1 LLQGYGKV
9 LAKGR
14 VAQPVIVRTR
24 FVSRRAEE
32 KIKAAGGGKSFECC
46 KVAKAT
52 NFFFLPL
59 VVELI
64 A

>member
-1 LLQGYGKV
+1 

-32 KIKAAGGGKSFECC
+32 KIKAAGGGKSCKCC
-46 KVAKAT
+46 ILDKAT
-52 NFFFLPL
+52 HFFLSPL

>member
-1 LLQGYGKV
+1 

-32 KIKAAGGGKSFECC
+32 KIKAAGGGKSFERC
-46 KVAKAT
+46 KLDKAA
-52 NFFFLPL
+52 NFFLSSL